1 MLSRA
6 PRVAVLLPV
15 TGRAPFVKD
24 QIRSIINQPGTRPE
38 IHLLVNGLKDQS
50 SESLVDTAG
59 ASLASV
65 RVVQDPLG
73 LPTAFLDLIAAQ
85 AFQNAPFVAY
95 SDQDD
100 LWHPDKLKTAVE
112 AIGDRPDPVLWVSGR
127 TQFKEGDERS
137 TRLVVPNLWSMAD
150 VAVGCPA
157 PGCCMVMNAPLLERV
172 AELANRRGI
181 VMHDWLTVALAT
193 AQGTVVIDPRPLV
206 HYRLHDGQTLGN
218 RRSILGRLVRLA
230 RAAIGKAPCMES
242 QARVLAQRWAEQ
254 GLGVPLAIE
263 LLARGNVPAL
273 LRACHSGQLR
283 RRTRIGKFT
292 LPCRLVLGRFLR
304 LGDTRSDRPWLMP
317 RKRT

>member
-1 MLSRA
+1 MLSSA

-38 IHLLVNGLKDQS
+38 IHLLVNGLKGQS
-50 SESLVDTAG
+50 PESLVDTAG

-73 LPTAFLDLIAAQ
+73 LPTAFLDLIAVQ

-100 LWHPDKLKTAVE
+100 LWHPDKLRAAVE

-127 TQFKEGDERS
+127 TEFKEGDKRK
-137 TRLVVPNLWSMAD
+137 THLVVPNLWSMAD
-150 VAVGCPA
+150 VAVRCPV

-172 AELANRRGI
+172 AELANRRGV

-193 AQGTVVIDPRPLV
+193 AQGTLVIDPRPLV
-206 HYRLHDGQTLGN
+206 QYRLHDGQTFGN
-218 RRSILGRLVRLA
+218 RRSISMRLWRLL
-230 RAAIGKAPCMES
+230 RAAFGKAPCMES

-254 GLGVPLAIE
+254 GLMVPPAIE
-263 LLARGNVPAL
+263 LLARGGVPAL

-283 RRTRIGKFT
+283 RRTRLGNFM